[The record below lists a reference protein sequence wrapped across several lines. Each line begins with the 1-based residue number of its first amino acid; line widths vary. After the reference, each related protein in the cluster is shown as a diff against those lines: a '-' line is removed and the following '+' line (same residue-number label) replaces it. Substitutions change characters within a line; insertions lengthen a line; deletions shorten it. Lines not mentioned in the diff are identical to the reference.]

1 MFLLTT
7 SIQIIR
13 MTFRHHLLLWS
24 PYIMIIKLKHDT
36 VYTETG
42 IYSTVRTEYWKMARR
57 NMVHGFWDDRNFDQ
71 TH

>member
-42 IYSTVRTEYWKMARR
+42 IYSTV
-57 NMVHGFWDDRNFDQ
+57 
-71 TH
+71 